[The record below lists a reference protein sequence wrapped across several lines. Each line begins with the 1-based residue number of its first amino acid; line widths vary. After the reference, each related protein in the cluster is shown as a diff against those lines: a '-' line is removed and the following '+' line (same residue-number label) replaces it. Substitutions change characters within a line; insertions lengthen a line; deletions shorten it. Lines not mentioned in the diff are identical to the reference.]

1 MDHGSPNEPEARERF
16 VEAAQR
22 AAGVIAA
29 RDRGDRAGAAQLLG
43 EFANDTERML
53 AFYVIAELSLKMLA
67 STSGETIA
75 DVASE
80 LALNV
85 DVAR

>member
-1 MDHGSPNEPEARERF
+1 MRRNCSASC
-16 VEAAQR
+16 
-22 AAGVIAA
+22 
-29 RDRGDRAGAAQLLG
+29 
-43 EFANDTERML
+43 ANDTERML

-75 DVASE
+75 DVASG

-85 DVAR
+85 DVVR

>member
-1 MDHGSPNEPEARERF
+1 MDTGSPNEPEARERF

-43 EFANDTERML
+43 EFGNDTERML
-53 AFYVIAELSLKMLA
+53 AFYVVAELSLKTLA
-67 STSGETIA
+67 TTTGESIA
-75 DVASE
+75 DVASH
-80 LALNV
+80 LALDIDSV
-85 DVAR
+85 R